1 MQLLFILGLLVQ
13 LTSCKS
19 QAIASLDDAAI
30 LNSPA
35 TSTPNITGEL
45 RQWHK
50 VTLSF
55 DGPQTSE
62 TNAVNPFLQYRL
74 NVLFAKGDKSYLVP
88 GYFSA
93 DGKAGESSGTEGN
106 QWKVHF
112 APDEVGEWSYTVSF
126 KTGKDIAVSLVDSND
141 ESAGYMDGMTGT
153 MTIQSS
159 NKSGRDL
166 RAKGRLQYVEEPYL
180 KFAGSGEYFI
190 KVGADAPE
198 NLLAYQDF
206 DGDFKT
212 DGHKDNLVK
221 SWEPHVKDWNAGD
234 PTWQNG
240 KGKGLI
246 GAINYLASKG
256 MNAFS
261 FLPMNIAGDDKNVF
275 PYISY
280 DIYDRMDVSKL
291 DQWEVIFEHADQL
304 GLFLHFKTSEVENQG
319 LLDNG
324 ELGVQ
329 RKLYYRELIARFG
342 HHLALNWNIG
352 EENGKWM
359 KKHPTP
365 YQTTTQRLACAQ
377 YFYDHDPYRHH
388 VVIHNGQAFY
398 DIMGPESKYTGLSVQ
413 THKPDFSHV
422 YGAVRQWRA
431 LSDRHKLNWAI
442 AVDEPGDAQF
452 SVVPD
457 NINPD
462 HDNARQN
469 ALWGAIMA
477 GAWGVEWY
485 FGYKHEHS
493 DLSLQDFRSRDN
505 MWTQSKYLLDFFQ
518 QRNIPFWTMRSKE
531 ELTDSKTDYILASE
545 TEYVVYLK
553 IGDEA
558 KSELMIPSG
567 NYETVWYNAKEGIF
581 LDVTTASVGAD
592 GLSLMSPD
600 LAKDWAVHV
609 KLVE

>member
-1 MQLLFILGLLVQ
+1 MIRFITHKLSFGLL
-13 LTSCKS
+13 LLIAALLLASCKS
-19 QAIASLDDAAI
+19 QDLAID
-30 LNSPA
+30 P
-35 TSTPNITGEL
+35 TSTLEKKVLKSAVTVSGEL

-50 VTLSF
+50 VSLSF
-55 DGPQTSE
+55 VGPESSE
-62 TNAVNPFLQYRL
+62 TDIVNPFLQYRL
-74 NVLFAKGDKSYLVP
+74 NVLFEKGDKSYLVP
-88 GYFSA
+88 GYYAA
-93 DGKAGESSGTEGN
+93 DGNAGESSATGGN

-112 APDEVGEWSYTVSF
+112 APDEVGEWSYTVYF
-126 KTGKDIAVSLVDSND
+126 KTGKDIAVSLADPTD
-141 ESAGYMDGMTGT
+141 QSAGYMDGLTG
-153 MTIQSS
+153 MLSIQSS

-166 RAKGRLQYVEEPYL
+166 RSKGRLQYIEEPYL
-180 KFAGSGEYFI
+180 RFAGTGEYFL

-221 SWEPHVKDWNAGD
+221 SWEPHVKDWNTGD
-234 PTWQNG
+234 PSWQGG

-261 FLPMNIAGDDKNVF
+261 FLPMNIVGDDQNVF

-291 DQWEVIFEHADQL
+291 DQWEVIFEHADHL

-324 ELGVQ
+324 DLGVQ

-359 KKHPTP
+359 KNHPTP

-388 VVIHNGQAFY
+388 VVIHNGQPYY

-413 THKPDFSHV
+413 THRPDFSHV
-422 YGAVRQWRA
+422 YDAVRKWRK
-431 LSDRHKLNWAI
+431 LSDQHKLNWAI

-452 SVVPD
+452 AVVPD

-493 DLSLQDFRSRDN
+493 DLSLQDWRSRDN
-505 MWTQSKYLLDFFQ
+505 LWEQSKHLLDFFSE
-518 QRNIPFWTMRSKE
+518 REIPFWAMTSQ
-531 ELTDSKTDYILASE
+531 E
-545 TEYVVYLK
+545 TL
-553 IGDEA
+553 
-558 KSELMIPSG
+558 
-567 NYETVWYNAKEGIF
+567 
-581 LDVTTASVGAD
+581 TASAAD
-592 GLSLMSPD
+592 YV
-600 LAKDWAVHV
+600 LAGEDNYG
-609 KLVE
+609 EQ